1 MCPCPTSARTPAN
14 ASIVTAPASRTAPVV
29 IAPASLAGTDVGGF
43 VFGAMGETALSTFGN
58 CLEFST
64 VCKTGKGRGGLCQK
78 NRIPPRRITP
88 TTPPNK
94 PYSQAGLDLGLGPGV
109 GITLVPGGCVANEP
123 TDFTSSAPTFCESN
137 TPTVRARCS
146 RCCSRGGVNASS
158 QWTELMKYSNDSSG
172 ATSSMRT
179 GMIVTPLLTARSTS
193 RLIWGES
200 FALAEKTRTITRQ
213 LLRA

>member
-43 VFGAMGETALSTFGN
+43 VFGAMGETAPSTFGSCLAPASLPGPDVGGFVFGAMGETALSAFGN

-94 PYSQAGLDLGLGPGV
+94 PYSQAGLDLG
-109 GITLVPGGCVANEP
+109 
-123 TDFTSSAPTFCESN
+123 
-137 TPTVRARCS
+137 
-146 RCCSRGGVNASS
+146 
-158 QWTELMKYSNDSSG
+158 
-172 ATSSMRT
+172 
-179 GMIVTPLLTARSTS
+179 
-193 RLIWGES
+193 
-200 FALAEKTRTITRQ
+200 
-213 LLRA
+213 

>member
-43 VFGAMGETALSTFGN
+43 VFGAIGEMAPSTFGSCLAPASLTGTDVGGFVFGAMGETAPSTFGSCLAPASLTGTDVGGFVFGAMGETALSAFGN

-88 TTPPNK
+88 TTPPTSHTAK
-94 PYSQAGLDLGLGPGV
+94 PASIWAWDLG
-109 GITLVPGGCVANEP
+109 
-123 TDFTSSAPTFCESN
+123 
-137 TPTVRARCS
+137 
-146 RCCSRGGVNASS
+146 
-158 QWTELMKYSNDSSG
+158 
-172 ATSSMRT
+172 
-179 GMIVTPLLTARSTS
+179 
-193 RLIWGES
+193 WG
-200 FALAEKTRTITRQ
+200 
-213 LLRA
+213 